1 MSTRLSWTTGS
12 NGLRPGL
19 REETRYAW
27 PQSVHAG
34 AAMIAGAS
42 PALATVMIVCAA
54 LLIH

>member
-34 AAMIAGAS
+34 AALIAGAS